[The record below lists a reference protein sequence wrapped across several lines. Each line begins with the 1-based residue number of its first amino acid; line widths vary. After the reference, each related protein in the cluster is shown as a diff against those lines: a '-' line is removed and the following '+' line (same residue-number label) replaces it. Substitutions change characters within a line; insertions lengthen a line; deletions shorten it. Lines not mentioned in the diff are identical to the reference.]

1 MIKFPERENE
11 EEENLKRKIW
21 FSRNDERQVRVQE
34 APPTPRLKVKN
45 AENKEDAK
53 SLQRQKPNF
62 LQWNHPNWE
71 LTSLATV
78 KSKGQ
83 KIISVKSWEK
93 TFVNLK
99 LYIQKKKTQNFKNGT
114 HKTFFR
120 QVQTKSIYDQQPL
133 YWRTFWRKPFR
144 QRKKTPWR
152 WHVPQ
157 KKQWANNWVSKSK
170 QILYETA
177 IFQQHSCFIHSFI
190 PRGFFRH
197 FLIFSPAWDVS
208 QGKWASVEEVLSMT

>member
-1 MIKFPERENE
+1 MIGNVCFQKKLFLINE
-11 EEENLKRKIW
+11 VYETHRTLHWLLSCQLKKKKGQEKKTKNLKRKIW

-99 LYIQKKKTQNFKNGT
+99 LYIQKKKP
-114 HKTFFR
+114 KTLKMEH
-120 QVQTKSIYDQQPL
+120 T
-133 YWRTFWRKPFR
+133 
-144 QRKKTPWR
+144 
-152 WHVPQ
+152 
-157 KKQWANNWVSKSK
+157 
-170 QILYETA
+170 
-177 IFQQHSCFIHSFI
+177 
-190 PRGFFRH
+190 RH
-197 FLIFSPAWDVS
+197 FSDKYRPRAFMTSSPFTEGHS
-208 QGKWASVEEVLSMT
+208 EGSLSGKEKRPPEGGTSLRRNNEQITE

>member
-99 LYIQKKKTQNFKNGT
+99 LYIQKKKP
-114 HKTFFR
+114 KTLKMEH
-120 QVQTKSIYDQQPL
+120 T
-133 YWRTFWRKPFR
+133 
-144 QRKKTPWR
+144 
-152 WHVPQ
+152 
-157 KKQWANNWVSKSK
+157 
-170 QILYETA
+170 
-177 IFQQHSCFIHSFI
+177 
-190 PRGFFRH
+190 RH
-197 FLIFSPAWDVS
+197 FSDKYRPRAFMTSSPFTEGHS
-208 QGKWASVEEVLSMT
+208 EGSLSGKEKRPPEGGTSLRRNSGQITE

>member
-1 MIKFPERENE
+1 MEPPKLRADFSSNSEIQRTENNISEVLRENICQP
-11 EEENLKRKIW
+11 K
-21 FSRNDERQVRVQE
+21 
-34 APPTPRLKVKN
+34 
-45 AENKEDAK
+45 
-53 SLQRQKPNF
+53 
-62 LQWNHPNWE
+62 
-71 LTSLATV
+71 TV
-78 KSKGQ
+78 YS
-83 KIISVKSWEK
+83 
-93 TFVNLK
+93 
-99 LYIQKKKTQNFKNGT
+99 KKKTQNFKNGT